1 MEYFLGSLITFVIV
15 IVASYLLKN
24 ERQDSKTFTFLKYS
38 QSYTHDIMAPYLP
51 TNNELALLT
60 GKTTQ
65 SIRHDKSNQVR
76 VLIARDRAYWI
87 KDNAFYTAE
96 VQNGEVLK
104 ETATPVDT
112 MAMDRVQLDE
122 MVFIV
127 EQLTRGI
134 ENDSRNTGQ

>member
-1 MEYFLGSLITFVIV
+1 MEYFLGSIITFVIV
-15 IVASYLLKN
+15 IVASYLFKN

-38 QSYTHDIMAPYLP
+38 QSYTHDLMAPYMP
-51 TNNELALLT
+51 TNKELAMLT

-65 SIRHDKSNQVR
+65 SLRHDKSNQVR

-87 KDNAFYTAE
+87 KNNAFYTAE
-96 VQNGEVLK
+96 VENGEVIK
-104 ETATPVDT
+104 ETTRPVDT

>member
-24 ERQDSKTFTFLKYS
+24 ERQDSKTFAFLKYS
-38 QSYTHDIMAPYLP
+38 QSYTHDLMAPYMP
-51 TNNELALLT
+51 TNKELAMLT

-65 SIRHDKSNQVR
+65 SLRHDKSNQVR

-87 KDNAFYTAE
+87 KNNAFYTAE
-96 VQNGEVLK
+96 VENGEVIK
-104 ETATPVDT
+104 ETTRPVDT

>member
-24 ERQDSKTFTFLKYS
+24 ERQDSKTFTFLKYG
-38 QSYTHDIMAPYLP
+38 QSYTHDLMAPYMP
-51 TNNELALLT
+51 TNKELAMLT

-65 SIRHDKSNQVR
+65 SLRHDKSNQVR

-87 KDNAFYTAE
+87 KNNAFYTAE
-96 VQNGEVLK
+96 VENGEVIK
-104 ETATPVDT
+104 ETTRPVDT